1 MKKWILSLAGAL
13 WLALSAA
20 IAPDGINSN
29 EWKLYTAQDGVEV
42 FMKKQTCDDPANGVY
57 LEYVLIKVTNT
68 NDQDVQVSW
77 IPHPY
82 HDNKPAF
89 DSNSDDERTASFEI
103 AAGAT
108 IEGTCGDEHLSEYK
122 RFTRKTDM
130 RELTDL
136 ELANLTV
143 TLK

>member
-20 IAPDGINSN
+20 VAPDGINSD
-29 EWKLYTAQDGVEV
+29 EWQLYTSENGVDI
-42 FMKKQTCDDPANGVY
+42 FMKKQACDDVANGVF

-68 NDQDVQVSW
+68 NDRAIEVSW

-89 DSNSDDERTASFEI
+89 DSNSDEERTATFVI
-103 AAGAT
+103 AAGESV
-108 IEGTCGDEHLSEYK
+108 EGDCGDQHLSEYK